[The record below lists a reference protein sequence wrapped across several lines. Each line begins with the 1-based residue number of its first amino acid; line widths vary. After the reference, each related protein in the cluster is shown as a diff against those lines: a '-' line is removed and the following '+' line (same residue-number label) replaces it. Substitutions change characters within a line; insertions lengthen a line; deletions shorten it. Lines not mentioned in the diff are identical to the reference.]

1 MGSGLVTII
10 VILMFVLSFALYM
23 GTPDHSSSMFFSILA
38 GKTNLFNQFKWLVTI
53 GIGTVLVAGLL
64 GFPNQYL
71 IFAGITVLLL
81 GFITLPTD
89 LLVSTTLP
97 TEIKTFI
104 VGIFSFLYILGLI
117 NWYKGTGEM

>member
-23 GTPDHSSSMFFSILA
+23 GTPDHSSSMLFSILG
-38 GKTNLFNQFKWLVTI
+38 GKTNLFNQFKWLI
-53 GIGTVLVAGLL
+53 TVGLATVVVAGLL

-97 TEIKTFI
+97 IEIKTFI
-104 VGIFSFLYILGLI
+104 AGVFSFLYILGLI
-117 NWYKGTGEM
+117 TWYKGGTEL